1 MIRFLD
7 IFFSV
12 CGLLLCL
19 PLFIVLAILISLD
32 SKGGVFY
39 SQVRVGKDD
48 KDFRLLKFRSMRA
61 NSDKKIG
68 LTIGNRDSRITSTGY
83 YLRRLKL
90 DELPQ
95 LINVLKGEMSLVGPR
110 PEIRKYVNMY
120 TPDQRLVLN
129 VKPGITDYASLE
141 YINENEILEKS
152 SQPEKDYIGIIMPAK
167 IELNMRFINDPSL
180 SNYFRILGKTLVKIL
195 Q

>member
-1 MIRFLD
+1 MIRFFD
-7 IFFSV
+7 ILFSV

-19 PLFIVLAILISLD
+19 PLFIVVAIIISLD
-32 SKGGVFY
+32 SRGGVFY
-39 SQVRVGKDD
+39 SQVRAGRGD
-48 KDFRLLKFRSMRA
+48 KDFRLMKFRSMRT

-68 LTIGNRDSRITSTGY
+68 LTIGSRDSRITRIGY

-120 TPDQRLVLN
+120 TPEQRRVLN

-141 YINENEILEKS
+141 YINENEILGKS
-152 SQPEKDYIGIIMPAK
+152 SQPEKDYSETIMPAK
-167 IELNMRFINDPSL
+167 IELNMKFINDPSL
-180 SNYFRILGKTLVKIL
+180 SNYFRILGKTLVTIL
-195 Q
+195 

>member
-1 MIRFLD
+1 MIRFFD
-7 IFFSV
+7 ILFSV

-19 PLFIVLAILISLD
+19 PLFIVVAIIISLD
-32 SKGGVFY
+32 SRGGVFY
-39 SQVRVGKDD
+39 SQVRVGRGD
-48 KDFRLLKFRSMRA
+48 KDFRLLKFRSMRT

-68 LTIGNRDSRITSTGY
+68 LTIGSRDSRITRVGY
-83 YLRRLKL
+83 YLRKFKL

-120 TPDQRLVLN
+120 TPEQRRVLN

-141 YINENEILEKS
+141 YINENEILGKS
-152 SQPEKDYIGIIMPAK
+152 SQPEKDYIETIMPAK
-167 IELNMRFINDPSL
+167 IELNMKFINYPSL
-180 SNYFRILGKTLVKIL
+180 CNYFRILGKTLVTIL
-195 Q
+195 